1 MGLSTRLIYSTGL
14 NIPDVEQFHS
24 LTTIKVPSTKTDNLL
39 EYTNWLYK
47 AVSSHDGLVYCLRR
61 LEGRLAVSTTI

>member
-1 MGLSTRLIYSTGL
+1 M
-14 NIPDVEQFHS
+14 PDVEQFHS

-61 LEGRLAVSTTI
+61 LEGRQARSITMYSGLNSP